1 MWTAYEGGMWM
12 SGLVVTLIIAV
23 GIALIIW
30 GVFTWGRSKA
40 GAIALIIAGL
50 LVLPGGV
57 SIWAWLK

>member
-1 MWTAYEGGMWM
+1 VAPRSKGGKSV
-12 SGLVVTLIIAV
+12 SGLIVTLIIAV

-40 GAIALIIAGL
+40 GAIALIVAGL